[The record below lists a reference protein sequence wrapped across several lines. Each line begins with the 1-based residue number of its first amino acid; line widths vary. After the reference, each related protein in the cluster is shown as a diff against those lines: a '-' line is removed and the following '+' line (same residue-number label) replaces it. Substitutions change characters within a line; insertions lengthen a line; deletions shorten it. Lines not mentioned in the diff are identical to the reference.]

1 MDVNGTRFH
10 LTLTEDEWLP
20 ALSSGEGQS
29 ARLRLEYTG
38 GLLRLRRLPPRL
50 PQLETG
56 IPVPVPPGRGA
67 GTDRYG
73 NVYWITEAGDEIR
86 LLGAD
91 WRVSQRFWPPDATT
105 GAAAECDRGDFT
117 PFDPPAA
124 AAVSFAGLTVTTE
137 HYLVA
142 GTEQPAGLLIFDL
155 YGGGP
160 PLPLPWPP
168 SVPFSPTDLAP
179 AADGGLWVLDCP
191 HKSAWRMDRSLSI
204 VPAALTAEAS
214 PDFTPASSGSPTLG
228 CASAPI
234 TRQGALLLSSAVD
247 PIAIQALPDG
257 SILILDND
265 PALNHSVVR
274 RYRDGAPAG
283 IRPLD
288 HDLVDLFEQDG
299 VTTLALRGRDMVF
312 VLGEATP
319 HRVTGTVYV
328 AAAADRQVFAYE
340 LTATP
345 ADLSL
350 RLLPRLYPTRA
361 VTQYGLVATG
371 QRVRY
376 GFADR
381 WLPLAEYPEARYV
394 AQSTLELPVLT
405 RAFDGKEPGCM
416 WHRLLVDGAVPEDSQ
431 VVVESRASDEPELL
445 ELMPWQQ
452 EPRLYR
458 RADGAELPF
467 YRVGS
472 PDLRGCSGTWEL
484 LLQNAR
490 GRFLQL
496 RLTLR
501 GHGRTSPRLHALRIY
516 YPRFSYVRQY
526 LPAVYRDDA
535 GSADFLDR
543 YLGNTEGILTAVEG
557 RVADA
562 QVLFDTRMIPATSLS
577 WLASWLGSE
586 IDPAWSER
594 TARLFLAH
602 AARLFIE
609 RGTPAGVVRS
619 VRLAL
624 EACVEESFFESG
636 CCRSSG
642 FGVRIVESFQLR
654 RAPGVVFGNPTDL
667 LGPGST
673 TDVSQWRPE
682 QGDAPLHQEFR
693 SFLASRYT
701 DIEELNAA
709 WGTAFLD
716 FADPA
721 LRLPALK
728 PTGAAP
734 GRDWQAFVQGA
745 IGFTYAPVTDTDE
758 PLFREYLGRRYPQVG
773 DLNRAWGLTGAA
785 ALTSFAELK
794 PRMWDAVLRSSLP
807 SSPTAL
813 RDWVVF
819 VSQVLP
825 TARNAHRFV
834 VLVPVALTD
843 SLAQQGSKRD
853 LADRVVQQE
862 KPAHTQHEVRLYWG
876 VFRVGEARVGLDT
889 TVTMGSRSAAL
900 VLGGGL
906 LGASHLGF
914 PDRARM
920 RDRLVLQSDVPEC
933 PTPTATCVRN

>member
-20 ALSSGEGQS
+20 PASTDEGHS
-29 ARLRLEYTG
+29 ARLGLEYIG
-38 GLLRLRRLPPRL
+38 GALRLRRLPPRL
-50 PQLETG
+50 PPIETG
-56 IPVPVPPGRGA
+56 TSIPAPSGRGA
-67 GTDRYG
+67 GTDRYD
-73 NVYWITEAGDEIR
+73 NVYWITETGNEIR
-86 LLGAD
+86 VLGAD
-91 WRVSQRFWPPDATT
+91 WRVSQRFWPPDETA
-105 GAAAECDRGDFT
+105 GAAAECSRGDFT
-117 PFDPPAA
+117 PADPPPP
-124 AAVSFAGLTVTTE
+124 AAVSFSGLTVTTE

-160 PLPLPWPP
+160 PLALPWPP
-168 SVPFSPTDLAP
+168 PVPFSPTDLASTT
-179 AADGGLWVLDCP
+179 DGGLWALDRP
-191 HKSAWRMDRSLSI
+191 HKSAWRLDRSLSV
-204 VPAALTAEAS
+204 VPAS
-214 PDFTPASSGSPTLG
+214 PGESVSPEFTPASSA
-228 CASAPI
+228 ASAVTCAPASI
-234 TRQGALLLSSAVD
+234 TRQAGLLLTSAVD
-247 PIAIQALPDG
+247 PIAIQGLPDG

-265 PALNHSVVR
+265 PALNYSVIR

-299 VTTLALRGRDMVF
+299 VTTLVLRGREMVF
-312 VLGEATP
+312 VPAQASP
-319 HRVTGTVYV
+319 RRVTGTLYV
-328 AAAADRQVFAYE
+328 AASAERQVFAYE
-340 LTATP
+340 LTATST
-345 ADLSL
+345 DLSL
-350 RLLPRLYPTRA
+350 RLLPRLFPTRA
-361 VTQYGLVATG
+361 VTQHGLVVTG
-371 QRVRY
+371 ERVRY

-381 WLPLAEYPEARYV
+381 WLPLAEYPDARYV
-394 AQSTLELPVLT
+394 AQSTLELPVLS
-405 RAFDGKEPGCM
+405 RAFDGKEPGCV
-416 WHRLLVDGAVPEDSQ
+416 WHRLLVDGAVPEDSE

-458 RADGAELPF
+458 RGDGAELPF
-467 YRVGS
+467 YRLASTGQ
-472 PDLRGCSGTWEL
+472 RGCGGTWEL
-484 LLQNAR
+484 LLQSAR

-496 RLTLR
+496 RLTMR

-516 YPRFSYVRQY
+516 YPRFSYLRQY

-535 GSADFLDR
+535 GSADFLER
-543 YLGNTEGILTAVEG
+543 YLANVEGILTAVEG

-562 QVLFDTRMIPATSLS
+562 QLLFDTRMVPVTSLS
-577 WLASWLGSE
+577 WLASWLGTE
-586 IDPAWSER
+586 IEPAWSER

-609 RGTPAGVVRS
+609 RGTPAGVIRA

-642 FGVRIVESFQLR
+642 FGVRIVESYQLR

-682 QGDAPLHQEFR
+682 QGDAPLHQQFR
-693 SFLASRYT
+693 SFLASRYR
-701 DIEELNAA
+701 DIEELNTD
-709 WGTAFLD
+709 WGTTFGD

-728 PTGAAP
+728 PTGAAQA
-734 GRDWQAFVQGA
+734 RDWQAFVQGA

-758 PLFREYLGRRYPQVG
+758 PLFREFLGRRYPQVG
-773 DLNRAWGLTGAA
+773 DLNRAWGLSGGA

-807 SSPTAL
+807 ASATAL

-843 SLAQQGSKRD
+843 SLAQQGRKRD

-900 VLGGGL
+900 VLGGGV

-914 PDRARM
+914 PDRARTP
-920 RDRLVLQSDVPEC
+920 DR
-933 PTPTATCVRN
+933 TCVRN